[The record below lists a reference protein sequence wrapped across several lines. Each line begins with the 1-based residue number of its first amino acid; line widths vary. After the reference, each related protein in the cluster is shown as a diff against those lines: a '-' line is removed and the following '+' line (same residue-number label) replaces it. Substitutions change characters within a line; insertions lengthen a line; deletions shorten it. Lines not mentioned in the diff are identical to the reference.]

1 MMSILN
7 NLRRF
12 TTVVADTGDIS
23 AIRQFLPED
32 ATTNPSLILNAA
44 SLPLYLP
51 HIKEAVSWA
60 LEQGGSKETILL
72 NTSDRL
78 VVSIGTELLKVVPGK
93 VSTEIDARLSYDRGM
108 CVAKARKLIRLYEQQ
123 GVDRSRI
130 LIKLAATWQGIK
142 AAEQLER
149 EGIHCNLTLLFS
161 FAQARACAEAGVW
174 LISPFVGRIYDW
186 HKEKGSINKDDIQT
200 DPGVHSVRRIYDYFK
215 KYRYQTIVMGAS
227 FRKVEQILALAGC
240 DRLTISP
247 DLLAELSHQE
257 GEVIRMLTPPVQA
270 ETPPAPL
277 SESEFYWLHHEDPMA
292 VDKLAEGIR
301 SFARAQEKLEEKL
314 LNEIAKMQP
323 TATVQFSLS

>member
-1 MMSILN
+1 MSILN

-51 HIKEAVSWA
+51 LIKEAVSWA

-215 KYRYQTIVMGAS
+215 KYRYQTIVMGTS

>member
-1 MMSILN
+1 MSMLN

-51 HIKEAVSWA
+51 LIKEAVSWA

-186 HKEKGSINKDDIQT
+186 HKEKGSINEDDIQT
-200 DPGVHSVRRIYDYFK
+200 DPGVYSVRRIYDYFK

>member
-1 MMSILN
+1 MSILN

-51 HIKEAVSWA
+51 LIKEAVSWA

>member
-1 MMSILN
+1 MSILN

-51 HIKEAVSWA
+51 LIKEAVSWA

-323 TATVQFSLS
+323 TTTVQFSLS

>member
-1 MMSILN
+1 MSMLN

-51 HIKEAVSWA
+51 LIKEAVSWA

-186 HKEKGSINKDDIQT
+186 HKEKGSINEDDIQT
-200 DPGVHSVRRIYDYFK
+200 DPGVYSVRRIYDYFK

-270 ETPPAPL
+270 ETPPAPP
-277 SESEFYWLHHEDPMA
+277 F
-292 VDKLAEGIR
+292 
-301 SFARAQEKLEEKL
+301 
-314 LNEIAKMQP
+314 
-323 TATVQFSLS
+323 

>member
-1 MMSILN
+1 MSMLN

-32 ATTNPSLILNAA
+32 ATTNPSLVLNAA
-44 SLPLYLP
+44 SLPLYRPL
-51 HIKEAVSWA
+51 IKEAVSWA
-60 LEQGGSKETILL
+60 LEQGGSKETVLV

-186 HKEKGSINKDDIQT
+186 HKEKGSINEDDIQT

>member
-1 MMSILN
+1 M
-7 NLRRF
+7 
-12 TTVVADTGDIS
+12 
-23 AIRQFLPED
+23 
-32 ATTNPSLILNAA
+32 
-44 SLPLYLP
+44 
-51 HIKEAVSWA
+51 
-60 LEQGGSKETILL
+60 
-72 NTSDRL
+72 
-78 VVSIGTELLKVVPGK
+78 
-93 VSTEIDARLSYDRGM
+93 STEIDARLSYDRGM

-161 FAQARACAEAGVW
+161 YAQARACAEAGVW